1 MQHIPSNTSH
11 LLVLERGE
19 ELHESLARFSSE
31 NNLRAA
37 WLAGIGGASS
47 VELGFY
53 DLALRD
59 YSWRTLDETLE
70 IVSLTGNLSIVDG
83 KPFWHIHGVFSNKD
97 YQALGGHVR
106 SMTVGLTCELHIT
119 PLNIALT
126 RNLDST
132 TGLKLLEPADS
143 PE

>member
-1 MQHIPSNTSH
+1 MHHMPSDTTH

-19 ELHESLARFSSE
+19 ELHESLARFASE
-31 NNLRAA
+31 NDLTAA

-83 KPFWHIHGVFSNKD
+83 KPFWHIHGVFSDKD

-119 PLNIALT
+119 PLDIALT

>member
-1 MQHIPSNTSH
+1 MQHIPSDATH

-19 ELHESLARFSSE
+19 ELHESLARFASE
-31 NNLRAA
+31 NNLTAA